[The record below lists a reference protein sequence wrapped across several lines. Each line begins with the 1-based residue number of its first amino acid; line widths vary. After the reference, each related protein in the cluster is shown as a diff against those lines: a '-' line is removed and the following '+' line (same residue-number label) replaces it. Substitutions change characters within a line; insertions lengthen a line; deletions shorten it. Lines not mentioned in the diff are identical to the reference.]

1 MASLGTYYQDLALA
15 GIQTD
20 GTRLDIC
27 STEPTT
33 YAQATTTYTLGNK
46 TTPTIGAPAAGS
58 PSGRQVTV
66 SAITGGSV
74 TGTGTAAFWALTNV
88 ANSRLIATGSLSA
101 SQSVTSGNTFSLA
114 AFTIVLPAAVSQ

>member
-1 MASLGTYYQDLALA
+1 MASLGSYYQDLALA

-27 STEPTT
+27 SQEPTT
-33 YAQATTTYTLGNK
+33 YAEATATYSKGNK
-46 TTPTIGAPAAGS
+46 TGVVVGAPAAGT

-66 SAITGGSV
+66 PAITGGTV
-74 TGTGTAAFWALTNV
+74 TGSATVTHWALVNPV
-88 ANSRLIATGSLSA
+88 NSRLIATGSLSA
-101 SQSVTSGNTFSLA
+101 SQAVVSGNTFSLA